1 MTENMKIVIAY
12 DGSDCANAALDDLK
26 HAGLPAVAQA
36 VVISVAEMSDSRASG
51 FLIAREVSSK
61 LTAAGLNVA
70 CAGVSPVPEE
80 TQALTL
86 KAVNSIREIFP
97 FWDVSAETDFGS
109 PAERILARAAT
120 LEADLII
127 VGSHGRSALGRLL
140 LGSASQKIVTEAH
153 CSVRIARASVEEGDH
168 PARIVIGVDGSTSAE
183 PAVRAVASRTWP
195 PGSKALL
202 IAAREPI
209 VPTTVGQLIPPAV
222 KVAEEFDKKE
232 CEWLN
237 NMLAAQASLL
247 REARLD
253 VSLRIKTGDPSQ
265 VLLEEAEEWR
275 ADSIFVGARGLSR
288 IKRFLIGSVSA
299 SVAARAHC
307 SVEVVR

>member
-12 DGSDCANAALDDLK
+12 DGSDCANAAMDDLK

-36 VVISVAEMSDSRASG
+36 VVISVAEMSASKASG
-51 FLIAREVSSK
+51 VLIAREISGEQ
-61 LTAAGLNVA
+61 TAVRSNVA

-80 TQALTL
+80 RQAIAF
-86 KAVNSIREIFP
+86 KAADRIRKMFP
-97 FWDVSAETDFGS
+97 FWDVSAEIAFGS
-109 PAERILARAAT
+109 PAAHILARAAM

-127 VGSHGRSALGRLL
+127 VGSHGRSALGRFL
-140 LGSASQKIVTEAH
+140 LGSVSQKIVTEAR
-153 CSVRIARASVEEGDH
+153 CSVRIARVAVEEGDH

-195 PGSKALL
+195 TGSKALL

-209 VPTTVGQLIPPAV
+209 VPTTVGRLIPPAV
-222 KVAEEFDKKE
+222 EVAEEFDKKE
-232 CEWLN
+232 CEWLS

-275 ADSIFVGARGLSR
+275 ADSIFVGARGLNR

-299 SVAARAHC
+299 SVAAHAHC